1 MDLTL
6 FVDSVNKLVKLIMS
20 ASELDLLASN
30 YMLDLLSHCWAGVDL
45 GDLGMLCESN
55 PLLRAKMC
63 MLCFS
68 VHQFLMRY
76 HRTGFACRGVSTLRF
91 SLAKQ
96 LNHTTEEAK
105 LLSFASN
112 QI

>member
-1 MDLTL
+1 M
-6 FVDSVNKLVKLIMS
+6 F
-20 ASELDLLASN
+20 
-30 YMLDLLSHCWAGVDL
+30 DLLSHCWAGVDL

-68 VHQFLMRY
+68 VYQFLLRY
-76 HRTGFACRGVSTLRF
+76 CRTGFACRGVSLLRF

-96 LNHTTEEAK
+96 LNHTTEEGNSLVFPQTK
-105 LLSFASN
+105 
-112 QI
+112 I